1 MGDNQM
7 KRIVRLRVLA
17 AASVAVAAIGS
28 GAAQAQFG
36 LPNIP
41 GVKIEIPKIDLP
53 FGPKDNTGDKM
64 IGGGVGCALGGGL
77 GYLAGDALGNL
88 LAKEQGL
95 TGAAAK
101 QMSQQM
107 VLGAALAGCAVGAS
121 AGVSI
126 IENMSASA
134 KQAQQDAW
142 TKAQQQTGPVDWVDP
157 NNSRVRGNTQLAD
170 IKVMPD
176 GKKCGTRRDII
187 STEEGQVEPLQR
199 VCQQGNGGTW
209 TPVFS

>member
-1 MGDNQM
+1 M
-7 KRIVRLRVLA
+7 KRIVRLRVLLA
-17 AASVAVAAIGS
+17 AAVAVTAIGS
-28 GAAQAQFG
+28 GAAHAQW
-36 LPNIP
+36 PNIP
-41 GVKIEIPKIDLP
+41 GMKIELPKIDLP
-53 FGPKDNTGDKM
+53 FGPKDNTGDK
-64 IGGGVGCALGGGL
+64 IVGGGVGCAVGGGL
-77 GYLAGDALGNL
+77 GYLAGDWLGDL
-88 LAKEQGL
+88 FAKEQGL

-142 TKAQQQTGPVDWVDP
+142 SKAQQQTGPVDWVDP
-157 NNSRVRGNTQLAD
+157 NNSRVRGTTQLAD

-176 GKKCGTRRDII
+176 GKKCGTRRDVI
-187 STEEGQVEPLQR
+187 SSEEGQVEPLQR
-199 VCQQGNGGTW
+199 VCQQGDGASW
-209 TPVFS
+209 TPVFT